1 MLGKTFKGLTD
12 AMLAWQTERL
22 LELAVVATTAG
33 SCTCGRSSSS
43 RSRSTACRRARATR
57 AASRC
62 ASRACCATGR
72 TSAPSEADTLDA
84 VLAIHSSR

>member
-12 AMLAWQTERL
+12 AMLAWQTEKL
-22 LELAVVATTAG
+22 LALEERARGARGA
-33 SCTCGRSSSS
+33 TCGRSWWS

-62 ASRACCATGR
+62 GSRACCATGR
-72 TSAPSEADTLDA
+72 TSRRREADTLEA
-84 VLAIHSSR
+84 VLAVRGS

>member
-12 AMLAWQTERL
+12 AMLAWQTEKL
-22 LELAVVATTAG
+22 LDAG
-33 SCTCGRSSSS
+33 DARARGTSCTCGRSSSS

-62 ASRACCATGR
+62 GSRACVRHRPDKPA
-72 TSAPSEADTLDA
+72 AQADTLEA
-84 VLAIHSSR
+84 VLAVRGS

>member
-12 AMLAWQTERL
+12 AMLTWQTEKL
-22 LELAVVATTAG
+22 LALARSAARRT

-43 RSRSTACRRARATR
+43 RSPSTASRPARATR

-62 ASRACCATGR
+62 GSPACSATGR
-72 TSAPSEADTLDA
+72 TSRAAEADTLDA
-84 VLAIHSSR
+84 VLAFRAG